1 MASYQLAHFDVRA
14 DAREEAERAMHELAS
29 YIRKELPGSMW
40 TAYCD
45 PAVPTR
51 FWCLLRTDSPV
62 AAQKHRASA
71 GVKAFE
77 QALAGFAASRV
88 ETSDLQLVTSSDL
101 APRHR
106 RR

>member
-14 DAREEAERAMHELAS
+14 EVRDQAERAMHELAA
-29 YIRKELPGSMW
+29 YIHKELPGSMW

-51 FWCLLRTDSPV
+51 FWCLLRTTTPAD
-62 AAQKHRASA
+62 AQKHRAA
-71 GVKAFE
+71 PGVQAFE
-77 QALAGFAASRV
+77 AALARMTVSAVDVAA
-88 ETSDLQLVTSSDL
+88 LQLVTSSDL

>member
-1 MASYQLAHFDVRA
+1 MASYQLVTFDVRA
-14 DAREEAERAMHELAS
+14 DAREQAERAMHDLAA

-45 PAVPTR
+45 PALPTR

-62 AAQKHRASA
+62 AAQKHRAA
-71 GVKAFE
+71 PGVKAFE
-77 QALAGFAASRV
+77 EALAGIASSAV
-88 ETSDLQLVTSSDL
+88 ERADLQLVTSSDL